1 MNIASMIDHTLLKPT
16 ATVDDIKKLCAEARQ
31 HQFFSVCVNSCHV
44 SLAKKELA
52 GSTVK
57 VCTVVGFPLGSMSAR
72 AKVAETQLA
81 IEDGAD
87 EIDMVLNVGLLK
99 SGLHEAVQQ
108 EIAALKKV
116 AGSRVL
122 KVILETCFL
131 TDDEKR
137 TACRLSV
144 DAGADFVKTSTGFGS
159 GGATP
164 EDVALMVEAVAGKAQ
179 VKASGGVR
187 DAEAAQKYVALGAS
201 RLGTSNGI
209 AIVSGLVGQGY

>member
-44 SLAKKELA
+44 SLAKAELA

-87 EIDMVLNVGLLK
+87 EIDMVINVGLLK

-116 AGSRVL
+116 AGPRVL

-144 DAGADFVKTSTGFGS
+144 NAGADFVKTSTGFGS

-164 EDVALMVEAVAGKAQ
+164 EDVTLMVEAVAGKAQ